1 MKLLDR
7 IFSFHKRIDDNLHY
21 ESAMQNIQLVVDCA
35 QSPLEKIRAYNYAM
49 FIIRADYAAYTKS
62 LMFRKEFAD
71 RVAAFFPASYYLADG
86 TKETF
91 TKEPISNII
100 SLAQADGIVA
110 FPWEYSRL
118 ARILPEIYQKG
129 FIADE
134 NHKANYYAEIDLTVV
149 FSGNHSI
156 SAGIFYGSGSINA
169 NVYLLSKLYEHV
181 DTDGVNWINRHNG
194 QVLTPVLSEHLAIL
208 YEISRRKNGILRSL
222 DHDSEEYCRING
234 GAFTKIRKC
243 YTVVCGMPCAGK
255 TSFIGTMFKDN
266 AVLIDKST
274 DTNAFDVLIQKGESI
289 IEENMCFGSAQS
301 RIRSAKD
308 SGYYIRLIFI
318 GISANESLQR
328 ATIRFIKTGRQQA
341 ISDKNIISEIETI
354 SRQFCKL
361 MQMCDSA
368 DYFDNED
375 IFIRVAHWDGQT
387 FSFYGKEYPEWLHSI
402 HTAWLDSLSK

>member
-7 IFSFHKRIDDNLHY
+7 IFSFHKRINDNLHY

-100 SLAQADGIVA
+100 SLAQADGIAA

-156 SAGIFYGSGSINA
+156 SAGLFYGSGSINA
-169 NVYLLSKLYEHV
+169 NIPFVK
-181 DTDGVNWINRHNG
+181 
-194 QVLTPVLSEHLAIL
+194 AI
-208 YEISRRKNGILRSL
+208 RTR
-222 DHDSEEYCRING
+222 
-234 GAFTKIRKC
+234 
-243 YTVVCGMPCAGK
+243 
-255 TSFIGTMFKDN
+255 
-266 AVLIDKST
+266 
-274 DTNAFDVLIQKGESI
+274 
-289 IEENMCFGSAQS
+289 
-301 RIRSAKD
+301 
-308 SGYYIRLIFI
+308 
-318 GISANESLQR
+318 
-328 ATIRFIKTGRQQA
+328 
-341 ISDKNIISEIETI
+341 
-354 SRQFCKL
+354 
-361 MQMCDSA
+361 
-368 DYFDNED
+368 
-375 IFIRVAHWDGQT
+375 
-387 FSFYGKEYPEWLHSI
+387 
-402 HTAWLDSLSK
+402 

>member
-100 SLAQADGIVA
+100 SLAQADGIAA

-149 FSGNHSI
+149 FSGNYSI

-208 YEISRRKNGILRSL
+208 YEISRRKSAFSVHSTMIPKSIAESMAVLLRK
-222 DHDSEEYCRING
+222 SENATPLFAECH
-234 GAFTKIRKC
+234 AQEKHLLSEQCSKI
-243 YTVVCGMPCAGK
+243 MPC
-255 TSFIGTMFKDN
+255 S
-266 AVLIDKST
+266 
-274 DTNAFDVLIQKGESI
+274 
-289 IEENMCFGSAQS
+289 
-301 RIRSAKD
+301 
-308 SGYYIRLIFI
+308 
-318 GISANESLQR
+318 
-328 ATIRFIKTGRQQA
+328 
-341 ISDKNIISEIETI
+341 
-354 SRQFCKL
+354 
-361 MQMCDSA
+361 
-368 DYFDNED
+368 
-375 IFIRVAHWDGQT
+375 
-387 FSFYGKEYPEWLHSI
+387 
-402 HTAWLDSLSK
+402 